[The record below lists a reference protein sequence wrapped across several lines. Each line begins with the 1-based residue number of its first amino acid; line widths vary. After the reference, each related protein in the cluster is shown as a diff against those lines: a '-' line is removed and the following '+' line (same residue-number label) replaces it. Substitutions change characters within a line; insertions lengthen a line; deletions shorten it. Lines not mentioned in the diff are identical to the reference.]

1 MKLSVQLAMAAVCLS
16 LMGVGAASA
25 DTVLHYTFDPST
37 DYDFS
42 GGSNNTVTG
51 SFDYDATTGI
61 LSNVDYTRG
70 SDHFTT
76 GSLYSGLSDPSEVY
90 FGPFGTSDYDVYQF
104 ANSLADGG
112 TDTITQAFHPA
123 ITIDAGGS
131 VTSGSTGAIPEPAT
145 WALMLVGFGGLGAA
159 MRAHR
164 RTNRDLAALSA

>member
-1 MKLSVQLAMAAVCLS
+1 MKLSVQLALAAASLS
-16 LMGVGAASA
+16 LMGAGAASA
-25 DTVLHYTFDPST
+25 DTILHYSFDPGSFYN
-37 DYDFS
+37 YD
-42 GGSNNTVTG
+42 GSNNTPTG
-51 SFDYDATTGI
+51 SFDYDTTTSV

-76 GSLYSGLSDPSEVY
+76 GSIYNDTSEVY

-112 TDTITQAFHPA
+112 TDVITQGYHPA
-123 ITIDAGGS
+123 IVIDAGGS
-131 VTSGSTGAIPEPAT
+131 VTSASAGGIPEPAT

-164 RTNRDLAALSA
+164 RADRDLAALKA